1 MSKFLIY
8 KSSAGS
14 GKTTTLIFIFLK
26 LSLATDDARQ
36 FKKTLAITFT
46 NKAAAEMKERLISEL
61 NKLSNLDHNYAGGD
75 FLVDDLLKHLNIDVV
90 KLSERAQKTFK
101 ILLHDFNDLSIGTI
115 DQFNHRLIRSFSR
128 DLRLKSDFEVE
139 LDEKNLFH
147 EAVQRLIERVGQDPY
162 VTTHLLGYLALKVG
176 DEKRIDIARDLEGM
190 RNLVLGESALEAI
203 SALKNEENLDFV
215 AIRKNLAS
223 KKKTAQEAIQKKGK
237 EGLDFL
243 SSHNLEPDDFTRKGS
258 GYGGYFVKM
267 AEFPNKAPNR
277 NTYIDKALEGDLVAK
292 SAPASLQDTINSL
305 SGQLIGML
313 EEAIQVFDE
322 NNREY
327 ILSNALMWQVDLIA
341 VLEELSAC
349 IDEICEE
356 RNILPISKFNKL
368 ISEALRKEP
377 VAYLYEHYGMRFN
390 HILID
395 EYQDTSE
402 LQWFNI
408 LPLIE
413 ESLAKGQTSMVVGDA
428 KQSIYRWRGGKA
440 EQLIALPELI
450 DPPHDLKLGAAETL
464 RRTFDIQNLAT
475 NYRSR
480 INIVEFNNALFS
492 QLGSN
497 LTSAGSL
504 YELEYNPDSVSQK
517 ANKKLEGGYI
527 RVDSLGK
534 KPEDLE
540 KWDML
545 LQNIQL
551 FRAQG
556 YAFGEMAI
564 LVRSTSKEGRLILD
578 RLQAEDIP
586 VNTTNSFEI
595 DKNVQ
600 VKLILAFLRLS
611 FDTENTAA
619 KIAVMRSMAAIF
631 GIPFEPHLFL
641 ANNGLDLNA
650 FLRKLKKPTFNG
662 LTNSEGIYELTERL
676 ISTYLPDSKN
686 SFLNALLNVVLTR
699 EGLNGTSASFFDWWD
714 SLNEKPSAA
723 DTEGVDAIQLM
734 TIHKSKG
741 LQFKV
746 VFVPDIDW
754 KFRAVNTELKWF
766 DLRENPIST
775 IPFAPLP
782 LNKRLIEMGLE
793 QEWNIDEDASRFDN
807 LNLIYV
813 ALTRAEEG
821 LCISFSNDG
830 TGRVGEEL
838 LQSIENIEES
848 VLSKMPGFRV
858 SEGDEDS
865 KTIEIGTIPEA
876 GKNEKEVSESVEI
889 PWVSPDNEPWFS
901 KVLAAPQ
908 VQKPDRL
915 KGVRFHNIVAA
926 SANVEE
932 AKLRLDRTM
941 SGGEISQAE
950 HAELL
955 EMLTNLYSDQRFMD
969 VLKDAKVLAE
979 RELLYQKEILRPD
992 LVLEHTNRMVVIDFK
1007 TGDEDA
1013 NYEKQVARYSEA
1025 LRQLSTKPVEAYI
1038 LYVSPIEWVDVKET
1052 KPGQPTLFD

>member
-36 FKKTLAITFT
+36 FKKILAITFT

-61 NKLSNLDHNYAGGD
+61 NKLSNLDKNYTSGD
-75 FLVDDLLKHLNIDVV
+75 FLVDDLLKQLNVDVET
-90 KLSERAQKTFK
+90 LSIRAQKTFK

-162 VTTHLLGYLALKVG
+162 ITTHLLGYLALKVG

-203 SALKNEENLDFV
+203 TTLKAAENLDFV
-215 AIRKNLAS
+215 TIRKDLAS
-223 KKKTAQEAIQKKGK
+223 KKKTTQEAIQNKGK
-237 EGLDFL
+237 EALDFL
-243 SSHNLEPDDFTRKGS
+243 RSHNLEPDDFSQKAS
-258 GYGGYFVKM
+258 GYGGYFMKM
-267 AEFPNKAPNR
+267 AAFPEKVPNR
-277 NTYIDKALEGDLVAK
+277 NSYINKALDGDLVAK
-292 SAPASLQDTINSL
+292 SALASLRNTIDSL
-305 SGQLIGML
+305 SGQLIEKL

-322 NNREY
+322 NHREH
-327 ILSNALMWQVDLIA
+327 ILSNALMWQIDLIA
-341 VLEELSAC
+341 VLEELSVC
-349 IDEICEE
+349 IDEICDE

-450 DPPHDLKLGAAETL
+450 DAPHDLKMGAAETL

-497 LTSAGSL
+497 LTSPGSL
-504 YELEYNPDSVSQK
+504 YELEYNPNSLTQK

-527 RVDSLGK
+527 RVDFLGK
-534 KPEDLE
+534 KPDDLE
-540 KWDML
+540 KWDTL
-545 LQNIQL
+545 LENIQQ
-551 FRAQG
+551 FKNQG
-556 YAFGEMAI
+556 YAYGDMAI

-578 RLQAEDIP
+578 RLQAENIP

-611 FDTENTAA
+611 YDTDSTAA
-619 KIAVMRSMAAIF
+619 KIAVMRSMQAIF
-631 GIPFEPHLFL
+631 GIPFEPHQFVTG
-641 ANNGLDLNA
+641 NGLDLNA
-650 FLRKLKKPTFNG
+650 FLRKHKKPTFKG

-686 SFLNALLNVVLTR
+686 SFLNALLNVILNR
-699 EGLNGTSASFFDWWD
+699 EGLNGTCASFFEWWD
-714 SLNEKPSAA
+714 SQNEKPSAA

-746 VFVPDIDW
+746 VLVPDLDW
-754 KFRAVNTELKWF
+754 KFRAVSTELKWF

-775 IPFAPLP
+775 IPFAPLT
-782 LNKRLIEMGLE
+782 LNNRLVDMGLE
-793 QEWNIDEDASRFDN
+793 PEWNIEEDASKFDN

-813 ALTRAEEG
+813 ALTRAEEA
-821 LCISFSNDG
+821 LCISFSNNG
-830 TGRVGEEL
+830 KGRVGEEL
-838 LQSIENIEES
+838 LQSIENTEES
-848 VLSKMPGFRV
+848 VLSKMSGFKV
-858 SEGDEDS
+858 SEGDEES
-865 KTIEIGTIPEA
+865 KTIEIGSIPTA
-876 GKNEKEVSESVEI
+876 QKSKKELSESIEI
-889 PWVSPDNEPWFS
+889 PWVNPDNEPWFS
-901 KVLAAPQ
+901 KVLTAPQ

-932 AKLRLDRTM
+932 ARLRLDRTM
-941 SGGEISQAE
+941 SGGEISRAE
-950 HAELL
+950 YAELHQ
-955 EMLTNLYSDQRFMD
+955 MLIDLYGDQRFMD
-969 VLKDAKVLAE
+969 VLNGAKVLAE
-979 RELLYQKEILRPD
+979 RELLYQEEILRPD
-992 LVLEHTNRMVVIDFK
+992 LVLEHENRIVVIDFK

-1013 NYEKQVARYSEA
+1013 NYEKQVARYGEA
-1025 LRQLSTKPVEAYI
+1025 LRQLSTKPVKAFI
-1038 LYVSPIEWVDVKET
+1038 LYISPIGWVDVKPT
-1052 KPGQPTLFD
+1052 KSGQTTLFD

>member
-26 LSLATDDARQ
+26 LSLSTNDARQ
-36 FKKTLAITFT
+36 FKKILAITFT

-61 NKLSNLDHNYAGGD
+61 NKLSNLDKNYTGGD
-75 FLVDDLLKHLNIDVV
+75 FLVDDLLKQLNIDVET
-90 KLSERAQKTFK
+90 LSLRAQKTFK

-162 VTTHLLGYLALKVG
+162 ITTHLLGYLALKVG

-190 RNLVLGESALEAI
+190 RNLVLGESALDAI
-203 SALKNEENLDFV
+203 TTLKATDNLDFV
-215 AIRKNLAS
+215 AIRKDLAS
-223 KKKTAQEAIQKKGK
+223 KKKSTQEAIQNKGK
-237 EGLDFL
+237 EALDFL
-243 SSHNLEPDDFTRKGS
+243 SSHNLEPDDFSQKGS
-258 GYGGYFVKM
+258 GYGGYFMKM
-267 AEFPNKAPNR
+267 AAFPEKVPNR
-277 NTYIDKALEGDLVAK
+277 NSYINKALGGDLVAK
-292 SAPASLQDTINSL
+292 SAPASLRNTIDSL
-305 SGQLIGML
+305 SGQLIEKL
-313 EEAIQVFDE
+313 EEAIKVFDE
-322 NNREY
+322 NHREH
-327 ILSNALMWQVDLIA
+327 ILSNALMWQIDLIA
-341 VLEELSAC
+341 VLEELSVC
-349 IDEICEE
+349 IDEICDE

-450 DPPHDLKLGAAETL
+450 DAPHDLKMGAAETL

-497 LTSAGSL
+497 LTSQGSL
-504 YELEYNPDSVSQK
+504 YELEYNPDSLTQK

-527 RVDSLGK
+527 RVDFLGK
-534 KPEDLE
+534 KPDDLV
-540 KWDML
+540 KWDTL
-545 LQNIQL
+545 LENIRQ
-551 FRAQG
+551 FKNQG
-556 YAFGEMAI
+556 YAYGDMAI

-578 RLQAEDIP
+578 RLQAENIP

-611 FDTENTAA
+611 YDPDNTAA
-619 KIAVMRSMAAIF
+619 KIAVMRSMQAIF
-631 GIPFEPHLFL
+631 AIPFEPHQFL
-641 ANNGLDLNA
+641 TENGLDLNA
-650 FLRKLKKPTFNG
+650 FLRKHKKPTFKG
-662 LTNSEGIYELTERL
+662 LKNSEGIYELTERL

-686 SFLNALLNVVLTR
+686 SFLNALLNVILNR
-699 EGLNGTSASFFDWWD
+699 EGLNGTCASFFEWWD
-714 SLNEKPSAA
+714 SQNEKPSAA

-746 VFVPDIDW
+746 VFVPDLDW

-775 IPFAPLP
+775 IPFAPLT
-782 LNKRLIEMGLE
+782 LNNRLIDMGLE
-793 QEWNIDEDASRFDN
+793 PEWNIEEDASKFDN

-813 ALTRAEEG
+813 ALTRAEEA
-821 LCISFSNDG
+821 LCISFSTNG
-830 TGRVGEEL
+830 KGRVGEEL
-838 LQSIENIEES
+838 FQSIENIEES
-848 VLSKMPGFRV
+848 VLSKMPGFKV
-858 SEGDEDS
+858 SEGDIES
-865 KTIEIGTIPEA
+865 KTIEIGSIPTA
-876 GKNEKEVSESVEI
+876 QKSKEELSESSEI
-889 PWVSPDNEPWFS
+889 PWVNPDNEPWFS
-901 KVLAAPQ
+901 KVLTAPQ

-932 AKLRLDRTM
+932 ARLRLDRTM
-941 SGGEISQAE
+941 SGGEINQAE
-950 HAELL
+950 YAELHQ
-955 EMLTNLYSDQRFMD
+955 MLINLYGDPRFMD
-969 VLKDAKVLAE
+969 VFKGAKVLAE
-979 RELLYQKEILRPD
+979 HELLYQKEILRPD
-992 LVLEHTNRMVVIDFK
+992 LVLEHENRIVVIDFK

-1013 NYEKQVARYSEA
+1013 NYEKQVARYGDA
-1025 LRQLSTKPVEAYI
+1025 LRQLSTKPVEAFI
-1038 LYVSPIEWVDVKET
+1038 LYVAPIGWVDVKPT
-1052 KPGQPTLFD
+1052 KSGQTTLFD